1 MGLLLL
7 ILDLHETQ
15 NRATSLTFIQDL
27 ANVDS
32 LGLFGVTVPLKLHL
46 APLWSY
52 IVNQLNGVL
61 GLRLE
66 ELGILNI
73 QRWNLKLDSIIINK
87 SLFVHRSR
95 GGLIDLVYGLNL
107 QPGVISII

>member
-15 NRATSLTFIQDL
+15 NRATFLTFIQDL

-32 LGLFGVTVPLKLHL
+32 LGLFGFTVPLKLHL

-52 IVNQLNGVL
+52 IVN
-61 GLRLE
+61 
-66 ELGILNI
+66 
-73 QRWNLKLDSIIINK
+73 
-87 SLFVHRSR
+87 
-95 GGLIDLVYGLNL
+95 
-107 QPGVISII
+107 